1 MKSVPC
7 QRNETGSIG
16 SAGSKGRAW
25 FSSFR
30 NNALS
35 QIKNLQRFFILMRRP
50 FPVEPVEP
58 NEPFEPIT
66 V

>member
-1 MKSVPC
+1 MKSDPC
-7 QRNETGSIG
+7 QRDGTGSMG
-16 SAGSKGRAW
+16 SADSKGRAW

-30 NNALS
+30 SNALS
-35 QIKNLQRFFILMRRP
+35 QIKNLRRFFILMRRP
-50 FPVEPVEP
+50 SPVEPVEP

>member
-7 QRNETGSIG
+7 QRNGTDSMG

-30 NNALS
+30 SNALS
-35 QIKNLQRFFILMRRP
+35 QIKKPRRFFILMRRP
-50 FPVEPVEP
+50 PPVEPVEP
-58 NEPFEPIT
+58 NEPFEPIA

>member
-1 MKSVPC
+1 MKKGRC
-7 QRNETGSIG
+7 QRDGTGSMG

-35 QIKNLQRFFILMRRP
+35 QIKNLRRFFILMRRP
-50 FPVEPVEP
+50 SPVEPVEP

>member
-1 MKSVPC
+1 MKNSGC
-7 QRNETGSIG
+7 QRDGTGSMS

-30 NNALS
+30 SNAHS
-35 QIKNLQRFFILMRRP
+35 QIKNPRRFFILMRRP
-50 FPVEPVEP
+50 SPVEPVEP
-58 NEPFEPIT
+58 NEPFEPIA

>member
-1 MKSVPC
+1 MKSAPC
-7 QRNETGSIG
+7 QRDGTGLMG
-16 SAGSKGRAW
+16 SAGSKGRTW

-35 QIKNLQRFFILMRRP
+35 QIKNPRRFFILMRRP
-50 FPVEPVEP
+50 SPVEPVEP
-58 NEPFEPIT
+58 NEPFEPIA

>member
-7 QRNETGSIG
+7 QKNETGSMG

-30 NNALS
+30 SNALS
-35 QIKNLQRFFILMRRP
+35 QIKNPRRFFILMRHP

-58 NEPFEPIT
+58 NKPFEPIA